1 MRIKETI
8 TKLLKKHKTNDP
20 FVIAA
25 EKNII
30 VSYAD
35 LGDTYGFFTH
45 ASRIKFININNKLD
59 DTMQRFVCAHE
70 LGHAILHPRA
80 NTPFLKKNTFY
91 SIDKIEVE
99 ANTFAVELL
108 LPDYEIDNFRDTNMT
123 IKEVAGI
130 YGVPGEVCE
139 LKTYIKN

>member
-1 MRIKETI
+1 MRIKETV
-8 TKLLKKHKTNDP
+8 TKLIKKHKTNNP
-20 FVIAA
+20 FVIAD

-30 VSYAD
+30 IQYAD

-45 ASRIKFININNKLD
+45 ASRIKFININNNLD
-59 DTMQRFVCAHE
+59 ETMQRFVCAHE
-70 LGHAILHPRA
+70 LGHAILHPRS

-108 LPDYEIDNFRDTNMT
+108 IPDYEIENFRDTNMT
-123 IKEVAGI
+123 INEVAGI
-130 YGVPGEVCE
+130 YGVPMEVSGF
-139 LKTYIKN
+139 KDIIK